1 MRRLIRWLLRLAI
14 LVVIVTLVVPAAFVA
29 LAARRERDHAAVAAP
44 KTGRFVTAGDVQM
57 FVQEAGPLNG
67 PVVVLMHGTGAWSET
82 WRATLD
88 ALGAAGWRAI
98 AIDLPP
104 FGYSERPREG
114 RYAKAEQGT
123 RIVGL
128 LDTLDAP
135 SAILVGHS
143 FGGGPT
149 VEAALQ
155 APARVRGLVL
165 VDAAL
170 GVVDDAARGIRA
182 DDASAAQPPALV
194 RTALDLGLVRTSLV
208 ATFLTNPW
216 FTRQLLRG
224 FVADPAA
231 ATDARV
237 AIYQR
242 PLTVW
247 GTTAAV
253 ATWLPQLVAPPAP
266 SRSESAAAYRELTM
280 PVVAIWGDRDTVTP
294 LAQGEQLVSLVP
306 HGRLEVI
313 AGVGHIPQIESP
325 DEFNARLVRVLAPLR
340 PAS

>member
-1 MRRLIRWLLRLAI
+1 MRWVFRFLILA
-14 LVVIVTLVVPAAFVA
+14 VIVALVVPAAFVA

-88 ALGAAGWRAI
+88 ALAAAGWRAV

-104 FGYSERPREG
+104 FGYSERPRG
-114 RYAKAEQGT
+114 SRYAKADQGA
-123 RIVGL
+123 RLVGL
-128 LDTLDAP
+128 LKTLDAP
-135 SAILVGHS
+135 SAVLVGHS

-170 GVVDDAARGIRA
+170 GIGA
-182 DDASAAQPPALV
+182 DDAPETQPPALV
-194 RTALDLGLVRTSLV
+194 RTALGFGLVRTSLV

-224 FVADPAA
+224 FVADPAV

-237 AIYQR
+237 AVYQR
-242 PLTVW
+242 PLAVW

-253 ATWLPQLVAPPAP
+253 ASWLPELVAPPAP
-266 SRSESAAAYRELTM
+266 SRSESAAAYRELAM
-280 PVVAIWGDRDTVTP
+280 PVIAIWGDRDTVTP
-294 LAQGEQLVSLVP
+294 LAQGERLVALVP

-325 DEFNARLVRVLAPLR
+325 DEFNARLARVLAPLR
-340 PAS
+340 PMDSAARQEWRRHPP

>member
-1 MRRLIRWLLRLAI
+1 MRRLVRWLLRLVV
-14 LVVIVTLVVPAAFVA
+14 LVVIVTLVVPAACVA

-44 KTGRFVTAGDVQM
+44 KTGRFVTAGDMQM

-67 PVVVLMHGTGAWSET
+67 PLVVLMHGTGAWSET

-88 ALGAAGWRAI
+88 ALAANGWRAM

-104 FGYSERPREG
+104 FGYSERPRGG
-114 RYAKAEQGT
+114 RYAKADQGA

-128 LDTLDAP
+128 LETLGVS

-170 GVVDDAARGIRA
+170 GIVDEGAPEAK
-182 DDASAAQPPALV
+182 PPALV
-194 RTALDLGLVRTSLV
+194 RTALGVAPVRTSLV
-208 ATFLTNPW
+208 AAFLTNPW
-216 FTRQLLRG
+216 FTRRLLQG
-224 FVADPAA
+224 FVADPAV

-237 AIYQR
+237 AVYQR
-242 PLTVW
+242 PLSVW

-253 ATWLPQLVAPPAP
+253 ATWLPELVAPPAP
-266 SRSESAAAYRELTM
+266 SRSESPAAYRELGM

-294 LAQGEQLVSLVP
+294 LAQGERLVALVP
-306 HGRLEVI
+306 HGKLEVI
-313 AGVGHIPQIESP
+313 TGVAHIPQIENP
-325 DEFNARLVRVLAPLR
+325 DELNARLVRVLAPLR
-340 PAS
+340 RMDSAGPRD

>member
-1 MRRLIRWLLRLAI
+1 MRWLLRLSI
-14 LVVIVTLVVPAAFVA
+14 LAVIAALVVPAAFVA

-44 KTGRFVTAGDVQM
+44 KTGRFVTAADVQM
-57 FVQEAGPLNG
+57 FVQEAGPLSG

-104 FGYSERPREG
+104 FGYSERPRGG
-114 RYAKAEQGT
+114 RYAKADQGA

-128 LDTLDAP
+128 LETLDLR

-149 VEAALQ
+149 VEAALR

-170 GVVDDAARGIRA
+170 GIA
-182 DDASAAQPPALV
+182 DGETATEPPAFV
-194 RTALDLGLVRTSLV
+194 RTALDVGLVRTSLV

-216 FTRQLLRG
+216 FTRRLLRG
-224 FVADPAA
+224 FVADPSV

-237 AIYQR
+237 AVYRR
-242 PLTVW
+242 PLSIW

-266 SRSESAAAYRELTM
+266 SRSESPAAYRELAM

-294 LAQGEQLVSLVP
+294 LAQGEQLVALVP
-306 HGRLEVI
+306 NGRLEVI

-325 DEFNARLVRVLAPLR
+325 DEFNTRLLRALAPLR
-340 PAS
+340 SMDSARAGH

>member
-1 MRRLIRWLLRLAI
+1 MRWILRFAI
-14 LVVIVTLVVPAAFVA
+14 LVVILVLVVPAAFVA
-29 LAARRERDHAAVAAP
+29 LAARRERDHAAVTAP
-44 KTGRFVTAGDVQM
+44 KTGRFVTAADVQM

-88 ALGAAGWRAI
+88 ALGGAGWRAI

-104 FGYSERPREG
+104 FGYSERPRGG
-114 RYAKAEQGT
+114 RYAKADQGA
-123 RIVGL
+123 RIIGL
-128 LDTLDAP
+128 LETLDVR
-135 SAILVGHS
+135 SAVLVGHS

-149 VEAALQ
+149 VEAALR

-170 GVVDDAARGIRA
+170 GIVSDGATAAEP
-182 DDASAAQPPALV
+182 SALV
-194 RTALDLGLVRTSLV
+194 RTALDVGLVRTSLV
-208 ATFLTNPW
+208 ATFLTNPL

-242 PLTVW
+242 PLAIW

-266 SRSESAAAYRELTM
+266 SRSESAAAYRELAM
-280 PVVAIWGDRDTVTP
+280 PVIGIWGDRDTVTP
-294 LAQGEQLVSLVP
+294 LAQGEQLVALAP

-313 AGVGHIPQIESP
+313 AGVGHIPQIENP
-325 DEFNARLVRVLAPLR
+325 NEFNARLVRVLAPLR
-340 PAS
+340 RMDSAEPRD

>member
-1 MRRLIRWLLRLAI
+1 MRWIRWLLRF
-14 LVVIVTLVVPAAFVA
+14 VIVAVIAALVVPAACVA
-29 LAARRERDHAAVAAP
+29 LAARRERDHAAVVAP

-57 FVQEAGPLNG
+57 YVQEAGPLNG
-67 PVVVLMHGTGAWSET
+67 PLVVLMHGTGAWSET

-88 ALGAAGWRAI
+88 ALAANGWRAM

-104 FGYSERPREG
+104 FGYSERPRGG
-114 RYAKAEQGT
+114 RYAKAEQGA

-128 LDTLDAP
+128 LETLGVP
-135 SAILVGHS
+135 SAVLVGHS

-170 GVVDDAARGIRA
+170 GIVGETAPAAER
-182 DDASAAQPPALV
+182 SALV
-194 RTALDLGLVRTSLV
+194 RGALDSGLVRTSLV
-208 ATFLTNPW
+208 AAFLTNPL
-216 FTRQLLRG
+216 FTRQLLRS

-237 AIYQR
+237 AVYQR
-242 PLTVW
+242 PLSVW

-266 SRSESAAAYRELTM
+266 SRSESPAAYRELAM

-294 LAQGEQLVSLVP
+294 LSQGEQLVALVP
-306 HGRLEVI
+306 HGKLEVI
-313 AGVGHIPQIESP
+313 SGVGHIPQIENP
-325 DEFNARLVRVLAPLR
+325 DELNARLVRALAPLR
-340 PAS
+340 

>member
-1 MRRLIRWLLRLAI
+1 MRRLVRWLLRLVV
-14 LVVIVTLVVPAAFVA
+14 LVVIVTLVVPAACVA

-67 PVVVLMHGTGAWSET
+67 PLVVLMHGTGAWSET

-88 ALGAAGWRAI
+88 ALAANGWRAM

-104 FGYSERPREG
+104 FGYSERPRGG
-114 RYAKAEQGT
+114 RYAKAEQGA

-128 LDTLDAP
+128 LETLGVS

-170 GVVDDAARGIRA
+170 GIVDEGAPEAK
-182 DDASAAQPPALV
+182 PPALV
-194 RTALDLGLVRTSLV
+194 RTALGVAPVRTSLV
-208 ATFLTNPW
+208 AAFLTNPW
-216 FTRQLLRG
+216 FTRRLLQG
-224 FVADPAA
+224 FVADPAV
-231 ATDARV
+231 ATDTRV
-237 AIYQR
+237 AVYQR
-242 PLTVW
+242 PLSVW

-253 ATWLPQLVAPPAP
+253 ATWLPELVAPPAP
-266 SRSESAAAYRELTM
+266 SRSESPAAYRELGM

-294 LAQGEQLVSLVP
+294 LAQGERLVALVP
-306 HGRLEVI
+306 HGKLEVMP
-313 AGVGHIPQIESP
+313 GVGHIPQIENA
-325 DEFNARLVRVLAPLR
+325 DEFNARLVRALAPLR
-340 PAS
+340 